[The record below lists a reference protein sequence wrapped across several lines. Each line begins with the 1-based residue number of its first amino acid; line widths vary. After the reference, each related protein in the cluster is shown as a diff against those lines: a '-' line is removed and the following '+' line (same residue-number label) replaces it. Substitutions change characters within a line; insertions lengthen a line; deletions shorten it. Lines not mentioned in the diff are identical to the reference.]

1 MIEKCKLLF
10 SLQGFYGILLSL
22 LLKIISSQLVV
33 LDNFGVTHLDKLF
46 NEIILSG
53 SVFYSVAK
61 RRDVPI
67 LECKILIG
75 QLTSDNSPCFEKYC

>member
-1 MIEKCKLLF
+1 M
-10 SLQGFYGILLSL
+10 SL

-33 LDNFGVTHLDKLF
+33 LDIFGVTHLDELF
-46 NEIILSG
+46 DEVILSG

-67 LECKILIG
+67 
-75 QLTSDNSPCFEKYC
+75 